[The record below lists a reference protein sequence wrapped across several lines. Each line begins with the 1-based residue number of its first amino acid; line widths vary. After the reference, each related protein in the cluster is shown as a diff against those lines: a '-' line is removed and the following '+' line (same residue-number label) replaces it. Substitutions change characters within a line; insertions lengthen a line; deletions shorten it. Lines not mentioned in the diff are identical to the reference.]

1 MMATD
6 PTNNPPE
13 EITRVFKEHKTSD
26 GADILDE
33 QPPITDAPVPQDE
46 TLASDPALSPGPVP
60 VPKAKPAPKK

>member
-13 EITRVFKEHKTSD
+13 EITRVFKEHKTPD

-46 TLASDPALSPGPVP
+46 TLAADPVP
-60 VPKAKPAPKK
+60 VPKAKPAEETE